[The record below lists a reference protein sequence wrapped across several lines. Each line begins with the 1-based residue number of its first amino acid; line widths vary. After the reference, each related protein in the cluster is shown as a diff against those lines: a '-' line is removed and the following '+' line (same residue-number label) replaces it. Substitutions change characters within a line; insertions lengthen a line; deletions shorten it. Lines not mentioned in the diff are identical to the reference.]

1 MLVTSIAINALILC
15 FVVFN
20 NNRLFRR
27 IFIAA
32 YVSVNL
38 NIRLKVKNMTEDV
51 AFCYQETFLEIILV
65 PFLLSFQSYRPFR
78 ENVLL
83 RFCSEFCFL

>member
-38 NIRLKVKNMTEDV
+38 NIRLKVKTKTEDV
-51 AFCYQETFLEIILV
+51 AFCYQRTFLEIILV
-65 PFLLSFQSYRPFR
+65 PFFFRFRVIALL
-78 ENVLL
+78 EKT
-83 RFCSEFCFL
+83 FC